1 MAFHLRNI
9 MHQILPKQNFSQPR
23 MRYWFR
29 HHRIRQ
35 LRSFPCLKHFPEYFK
50 IHGSW
55 LLAEDSRMDCV
66 PVYQDGR
73 VLVVEPR
80 NLKKGDLVVTGRT
93 ENCEDG
99 IYVHPDGFGS
109 INQERMCSHSVRTVP
124 ERLHFPGIMTNSMI
138 CCGMRKSMAAMW
150 CGSWDRHSA
159 LILMLEMRF
168 PDW

>member
-1 MAFHLRNI
+1 MAF
-9 MHQILPKQNFSQPR
+9 
-23 MRYWFR
+23 
-29 HHRIRQ
+29 Q
-35 LRSFPCLKHFPEYFK
+35 LRKYHAPDFTEAKFQTAPDAVLVPAPQDKTAPDHFHALSIFPEYFK
-50 IHGSW
+50 IHGTW

-109 INQERMCSHSVRTVP
+109 INQ
-124 ERLHFPGIMTNSMI
+124 
-138 CCGMRKSMAAMW
+138 
-150 CGSWDRHSA
+150 
-159 LILMLEMRF
+159 
-168 PDW
+168 

>member
-1 MAFHLRNI
+1 MR
-9 MHQILPKQNFSQPR
+9 QILPKRNFDSPDAVLVPAPQDKTAPDH
-23 MRYWFR
+23 F
-29 HHRIRQ
+29 HALSI
-35 LRSFPCLKHFPEYFK
+35 FPEYFK
-50 IHGSW
+50 IHGTW

-109 INQERMCSHSVRTVP
+109 INRKGCVRIP
-124 ERLHFPGIMTNSMI
+124 SEPFQRDFFFQGL
-138 CCGMRKSMAAMW
+138 
-150 CGSWDRHSA
+150 
-159 LILMLEMRF
+159 
-168 PDW
+168 

>member
-1 MAFHLRNI
+1 MAF
-9 MHQILPKQNFSQPR
+9 
-23 MRYWFR
+23 
-29 HHRIRQ
+29 Q
-35 LRSFPCLKHFPEYFK
+35 LRKYHAPDFTEAKFQSAPDAVLVPAPQDKTAPDHFHALSIFPEYFK
-50 IHGSW
+50 IHGTW

-109 INQERMCSHSVRTVP
+109 RR
-124 ERLHFPGIMTNSMI
+124 
-138 CCGMRKSMAAMW
+138 
-150 CGSWDRHSA
+150 
-159 LILMLEMRF
+159 
-168 PDW
+168 